1 MTQHTLRPRT
11 LAIAAPLMALALA
24 GCNSRPESK
33 DVEAALGAV
42 YGCPAFSLQGVKKT
56 NGEPGPQGSYDVAF
70 EYTVAV
76 KGGEAGGV
84 KFMTNWLYLVSEASA
99 TRQALAALDRQAP
112 GAPAVEARI
121 QAYDTQVTAEL
132 QQLIP
137 CAGPEIDAVVEP
149 LFVSA
154 KEAAASATTAGL
166 PIGIR
171 LGRTGRM
178 VRSEQGWYFKALA
191 PGFSSLDMV
200 TSSARPLALSPSKV
214 PQMLGAASAEGVGS
228 AERTLTGVLRRGL
241 TDSCLAVTTDG
252 AEKCYSLPGDPAQ
265 AQRILSTCTD
275 GDACRVTGRF
285 DDKAESVVG
294 VSKAETVGH

>member
-1 MTQHTLRPRT
+1 
-11 LAIAAPLMALALA
+11 MALALA

-33 DVEAALGAV
+33 DIEAALGAV

-112 GAPAVEARI
+112 GAPAVESRI

-137 CAGPEIDAVVEP
+137 CAGPEIDAVVGP

-154 KEAAASATTAGL
+154 KEAAASATVARVGPAGETHHAGHPPHARDCTKARQSPGQGRHHRAGANGGKAEAAQSGARCCADFGGLCRGL
-166 PIGIR
+166 PAIR
-171 LGRTGRM
+171 
-178 VRSEQGWYFKALA
+178 
-191 PGFSSLDMV
+191 
-200 TSSARPLALSPSKV
+200 
-214 PQMLGAASAEGVGS
+214 VG
-228 AERTLTGVLRRGL
+228 
-241 TDSCLAVTTDG
+241 
-252 AEKCYSLPGDPAQ
+252 
-265 AQRILSTCTD
+265 
-275 GDACRVTGRF
+275 
-285 DDKAESVVG
+285 
-294 VSKAETVGH
+294 